1 MAVVRVADMFL
12 GGPALMSDNDVDE
25 PIDRAKLFLD
35 ADMTGVQTL
44 AVASGKAAV
53 YSARCPGKE
62 TANEDSAA
70 LIPFNGQSGALVV
83 ADGMGG
89 GRVGDQASATA
100 VRALRRSLAKAE
112 REGGALRDAILTGI
126 ELANREVLALSGAAT
141 TILVAEIADGSLRVY
156 HVGDSMVLV
165 VGQRGK
171 LRHQTIAHS
180 PVAAA
185 VEAGVVDEA
194 DAIHHEDRHLVS
206 NMVGSEDMRI
216 EIGPT
221 IKLRARDT
229 VIAASDGLFDNL
241 HIAEIVEHIRKGP
254 LERAMQRLA
263 DDASARMTDP
273 LPDQPCKPDDL
284 TFVSYRPNPP
294 KRKPR
299 EATPKPANGQ

>member
-1 MAVVRVADMFL
+1 MGGAAAADMGF
-12 GGPALMSDNDVDE
+12 GGPAPMSETDVTE

-53 YSARCPGKE
+53 YSARSPDKE

-70 LIPFNGQSGALVV
+70 LIPFNGKSGALVV

-89 GRVGDQASATA
+89 GRVGDQASATT
-100 VRALRRSLAKAE
+100 VRALRRAIAKAE
-112 REGGALRDAILTGI
+112 RDGSALRDAILTGI
-126 ELANREVLALSGAAT
+126 EQANREVLELHGAAT
-141 TILVAEIADGSLRVY
+141 TIIVVEITDGSLRVY

-206 NMVGSEDMRI
+206 NMVGSPDMRI

-221 IKLRARDT
+221 IKLRPRDT

-241 HIAEIVEHIRKGP
+241 HIAEIVERIRKGP
-254 LERAMQRLA
+254 LERAMQQLA
-263 DDASARMTDP
+263 DEANARMTEP
-273 LPDQPCKPDDL
+273 APDQPSKPDDL

-299 EATPKPANGQ
+299 QTPAKADAGA